1 MVARLT
7 VILFILVC
15 LEAGIL
21 LTLLPWISDWGNNSL
36 LIYIV
41 DLTGLEIVETVVD
54 STWFRGAVTGLG
66 VFNLF
71 VAFWEIAHFSS
82 SVEQLESADAHPPRI
97 QRNSRQ

>member
-7 VILFILVC
+7 VVLFIMVC

-21 LTLLPWISDWGNNSL
+21 LTLLPWVSDWGNNVL

-41 DLTGLEIVETVVD
+41 DRTGLDVIDTLVD
-54 STWFRGAVTGLG
+54 SGWFRGAVTGLG

-71 VAFWEIAHFSS
+71 VAFWEIAHFSR
-82 SVEQLESADAHPPRI
+82 SVAELEAADADAARA
-97 QRNSRQ
+97 RDRK

>member
-21 LTLLPWISDWGNNSL
+21 LTLLPWVSDWGNNVL
-36 LIYIV
+36 LIYFV
-41 DLTGLEIVETVVD
+41 DKTGLSAVESVID

-66 VFNLF
+66 VFNLL
-71 VAFWEIAHFSS
+71 VAFWEIAHFNG
-82 SVEQLESADAHPPRI
+82 SVRDLEEGDAA
-97 QRNSRQ
+97 QGKGGS

>member
-21 LTLLPWISDWGNNSL
+21 LTLLPWVSDWGNNVL
-36 LIYIV
+36 LIY
-41 DLTGLEIVETVVD
+41 VVD
-54 STWFRGAVTGLG
+54 TTGWTFLDTIVGSAWFRGAVTGLG

-71 VAFWEIAHFSS
+71 IAFWEIAHFTK
-82 SVEQLESADAHPPRI
+82 SVDDLEANDQPANEI
-97 QRNSRQ
+97 KQ

>member
-21 LTLLPWISDWGNNSL
+21 LTLLPWLSDWGNNFL
-36 LIYIV
+36 LIFFV
-41 DLTGLEIVETVVD
+41 DNTGLTFVESIVD

-66 VFNLF
+66 VFNLL
-71 VAFWEIAHFSS
+71 VAFWEIAHFGG
-82 SVEQLESADAHPPRI
+82 SVKELEEVDVASYGDSAAK
-97 QRNSRQ
+97 